1 MRYVQPS
8 VRPTTASTRRGVSA
22 ELPPSN
28 ISAKHKAYRQQRRHS
43 QPVQS
48 VSNPSAPRIRNPE
61 SRIQHP
67 SSTLANAFTP
77 HHTPIASLTHAPA
90 PLPRSRFSTLA
101 RACSSA
107 RYIPTAK
114 PSLSSALSSSRAR
127 ASCSAGTASRVSSS
141 SLDEGGA
148 EAEDEADA
156 EGAAEG
162 EAEGEEEGVEGGEL
176 DAEGEGEDGCPP
188 SRRVGGGRYLAYT
201 ASSWGLA
208 EGWIAPRLRRA
219 SR

>member
-148 EAEDEADA
+148 EADA
-156 EGAAEG
+156 EGVAEG
-162 EAEGEEEGVEGGEL
+162 EAEGEDGAVEKVEL
-176 DAEGEGEDGCPP
+176 DAEGEDDAEDECSASG
-188 SRRVGGGRYLAYT
+188 RVSGGRYLAYI
-201 ASSWGLA
+201 ASSWRLA
-208 EGWIAPRLRRA
+208 SGWIAPRLRRA